1 MGIRPEEVRRVA
13 ELARLELRGD
23 EVERVA
29 AELTAVLDY
38 ATVLRRLDLPARAA
52 EPEAEPEAEPGSGLR
67 ADEPA
72 PSALD
77 AARALAMAPESA
89 DGFFVVPAF
98 VESEEP

>member
-13 ELARLELRGD
+13 ELARLELRED

-38 ATVLRRLDLPARAA
+38 ATVLRRLDLPARA
-52 EPEAEPEAEPGSGLR
+52 AEPEAEPGSGLR